1 MAIVVRLDVMLAQ
14 RKMKARQLAQE
25 IGITE
30 PNLSLL
36 KSGKVKGMRFDTL
49 ERICEVLQCQP
60 GDLLEYQPGAAANVR
75 ITHNEPGKDCAFLG
89 DVTGSQGNFLAGAI
103 TSNADLETGARN
115 DLKNRAAALGGNVVY
130 LLTQR
135 AGQTGGKDHQE
146 QTNVTLS
153 GNVYRC
159 G

>member
-1 MAIVVRLDVMLAQ
+1 MPVLFAIPRAARRAVFLLAC
-14 RKMKARQLAQE
+14 AAPLAACAP
-25 IGITE
+25 TA
-30 PNLSLL
+30 LA
-36 KSGKVKGMRFDTL
+36 
-49 ERICEVLQCQP
+49 
-60 GDLLEYQPGAAANVR
+60 PGAAANVR
-75 ITHNEPGKDCAFLG
+75 ITHNEPGKECAFLG

>member
-1 MAIVVRLDVMLAQ
+1 MHYLPAIPRDALRVAFLVAATCALA
-14 RKMKARQLAQE
+14 ACAP
-25 IGITE
+25 TT
-30 PNLSLL
+30 LS
-36 KSGKVKGMRFDTL
+36 
-49 ERICEVLQCQP
+49 
-60 GDLLEYQPGAAANVR
+60 PGAASNVR
-75 ITHNEPGKDCAFLG
+75 ITHNEPGKECAFLG

-115 DLKNRAAALGGNVVY
+115 DLKNKAAGMGGNVVY

-135 AGQTGGKDHQE
+135 AGQTGGKDHLE